1 MTDGF
6 SVSVDN
12 EQGPPMGWG
21 QQYSAMAYQVVNETG
36 TQSLRVAMPV
46 DGINVKTWIEQVG
59 RCFELEQISYDRET
73 QMMTATFR
81 PGNGLALIA
90 QPNAD
95 KEQP

>member
-46 DGINVKTWIEQVG
+46 DGIDVKTWIEQVG
-59 RCFELEQISYDRET
+59 DALNWSRYPT
-73 QMMTATFR
+73 TAKR
-81 PGNGLALIA
+81 R
-90 QPNAD
+90 
-95 KEQP
+95 

>member
-1 MTDGF
+1 MTGGF

-12 EQGPPMGWG
+12 EQVPPMGWG
-21 QQYSAMAYQVVNETG
+21 QQYSAVAYQVVNETG

-59 RCFELEQISYDRET
+59 RCFELAQLSYDRET
-73 QMMTATFR
+73 QMITATFR

-90 QPNAD
+90 QPKED